1 MQNLRILFIISLSFV
16 YLNGISFIN
25 FDFYSSLDKIDDND
39 VLIGFQFFD
48 SNGDGIK
55 EIFAGFDIDPYLS
68 TNVFRLVQYSAEG
81 ELLSTNYQQNINS
94 YVVDY
99 QIIPLEHIQIIHFAL
114 KLIFYFL
121 FLHLIKYQIS

>member
-1 MQNLRILFIISLSFV
+1 MKNLRILFIISLSFV

-55 EIFAGFDIDPYLS
+55 VIYEEIQV
-68 TNVFRLVQYSAEG
+68 N
-81 ELLSTNYQQNINS
+81 
-94 YVVDY
+94 
-99 QIIPLEHIQIIHFAL
+99 
-114 KLIFYFL
+114 
-121 FLHLIKYQIS
+121 QISPQAVAKYTMQFKDEYTLSFLNLPDHHTEKQNSEEL